1 MKKRELTVIQF
12 VIASF
17 FYHGL
22 KTHVVL
28 LSLPSKKLESD
39 IFLLLCAK
47 IILHSAVFKL
57 KISLN
62 RCFSEGGEEGERKQR
77 EERTISKLLLGNFPL
92 LCILSLTLTEKKR
105 HFGFFKS
112 VLLV

>member
-12 VIASF
+12 VIVSF

-105 HFGFFKS
+105 HFGF
-112 VLLV
+112 